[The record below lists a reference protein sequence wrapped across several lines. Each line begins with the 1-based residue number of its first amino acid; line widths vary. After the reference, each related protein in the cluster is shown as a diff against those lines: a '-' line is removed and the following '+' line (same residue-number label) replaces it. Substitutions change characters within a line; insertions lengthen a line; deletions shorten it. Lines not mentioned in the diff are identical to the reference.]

1 MIAAKRLRRVS
12 VGPFV
17 TLTFENRLT
26 MRFQVQEMARAEK
39 MTSDEQIEHELE
51 VYNQLL
57 PGQGELS
64 ATLFLELTD
73 EQQLRTWL
81 PRLVGIERS
90 AELHLGAGA
99 TEVIPSIAE
108 AGHQSSLTR
117 QTETSA
123 VHYVRFRLTEDQ
135 IDAFSAGPVR
145 LAVSHPEYREGLP
158 GVELGDACRTELLSD
173 LRPG

>member
-1 MIAAKRLRRVS
+1 AKRLRRIS

-57 PGQGELS
+57 PAEGELS

-90 AELHLGAGA
+90 AELHLGAGP
-99 TEVIPSIAE
+99 TEVISSIAE

-117 QTETSA
+117 ETETSA

-145 LAVSHPEYREGLP
+145 LAVSHPEYLEGLP